1 LCFIIVE
8 GKVDHE
14 LLNSR
19 ISLLEEQFRRE
30 INLNMM
36 TESEYRKRLAAEDPY
51 ISAVE
56 GGVKCI
62 LGEEREK

>member
-1 LCFIIVE
+1 M
-8 GKVDHE
+8 
-14 LLNSR
+14 
-19 ISLLEEQFRRE
+19 EEQFRRD
-30 INLNMM
+30 INLDMM

-56 GGVKCI
+56 GGDKTYL